1 MVNKLWK
8 PKEQVRFISELTT
21 FPRKDC
27 QLRDYY

>member
-1 MVNKLWK
+1 MNKGLRK
-8 PKEQVRFISELTT
+8 LTGQVRFITELTT